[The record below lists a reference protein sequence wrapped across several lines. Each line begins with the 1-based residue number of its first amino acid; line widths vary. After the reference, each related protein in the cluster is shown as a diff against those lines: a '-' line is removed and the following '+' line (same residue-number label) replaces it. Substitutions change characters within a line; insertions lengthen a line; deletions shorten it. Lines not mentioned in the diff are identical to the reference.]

1 MPNLSYVNFKRLT
14 VQTTLLFHL
23 VGTLLVRSFY
33 VAQLIGRERDT
44 DWFCELQNL
53 NKTFLKVYCMWLNFI
68 LMGVGPYVI
77 LITLNTLMLLKLKEI
92 AKEREMEHLGQ
103 GGRNNSRY
111 CRTQQSF
118 FVLTGSCCTSWR
130 YIWDTPVMP
139 VYLRYTGVIGFCE
152 TKCVAF

>member
-1 MPNLSYVNFKRLT
+1 MQLRLT
-14 VQTTLLFHL
+14 VQTTLLIHL

-33 VAQLIGRERDT
+33 VAQLVDRERD
-44 DWFCELQNL
+44 WFWELQKL
-53 NKTFLKVYCMWLNFI
+53 NKTLFKVYCMWLNFI

-118 FVLTGSCCTSWR
+118 FVPTGSGFTSWT
-130 YIWDTPVMP
+130 YI
-139 VYLRYTGVIGFCE
+139 
-152 TKCVAF
+152 

>member
-1 MPNLSYVNFKRLT
+1 MNLVDP
-14 VQTTLLFHL
+14 LF
-23 VGTLLVRSFY
+23 VISFY
-33 VAQLIGRERDT
+33 VAQLIDRERD
-44 DWFCELQNL
+44 WFWELQKL
-53 NKTFLKVYCMWLNFI
+53 NKTLFKVYCMWLNFI

-118 FVLTGSCCTSWR
+118 FVPTSSGFTSWR
-130 YIWDTPVMP
+130 YT
-139 VYLRYTGVIGFCE
+139 
-152 TKCVAF
+152 